1 MATIERSIRS
11 FSDGSVAEATLRKR
25 GVKHPLLN
33 VQHVSDRGIITS
45 SNAHWLTVGV
55 DMRDAV
61 AEQVEILR
69 RFPAREVA
77 VSVAHESRAGDK
89 NNSSPRDYL
98 VVGDELFSYKEIRSL
113 YGGRRPFWLRFFCEG
128 SIDLFWG
135 SGIDGEPQ
143 EISIGMPAGNE
154 VMVEHIGDLLTR
166 TKSFSVITEEVFLEM
181 LDETR
186 TLLQANLDEAN
197 RG

>member
-11 FSDGSVAEATLRKR
+11 FSDGTVTEATLRKR

-33 VQHVSDRGIITS
+33 VQHVSDRGIIAS

-55 DMRDAV
+55 DMRDIV

-69 RFPAREVA
+69 RFPAGEVA
-77 VSVAHESRAGDK
+77 ISVSHETGKRDK
-89 NNSSPRDYL
+89 KNSSPRDYL
-98 VVGDELFSYKEIRSL
+98 VVDNEPFSYRNIRAL
-113 YGGRRPFWLRFFCEG
+113 YGGRRPYWLRFFCEG

-135 SGIDGEPQ
+135 SGIDGQPQ

-154 VMVEHIGDLLTR
+154 AMVEHVGDLLTR
-166 TKSFSVITEEVFLEM
+166 TRAFSIITEQVFLEM

-186 TLLQANLDEAN
+186 TLLQTNLAEA
-197 RG
+197 